1 MTNRYVSRSSGRW
14 ASRHAKSPSWV
25 QPTIIGSLLVGA
37 ALALAA
43 GVNSVLA
50 RDAENAH
57 PPKGRFIEVDGV
69 HLHYVERGSGAPVVL
84 LHGNG
89 ASSDE
94 FLSSGLVDILA
105 KNHRVIVFD
114 RPGYG
119 FSERP
124 RDTIWTAKRQAELI
138 YHALVKL
145 GAQPATVF
153 GHSWGTLVALAL
165 AERWPHAV
173 SALTLASGY
182 FFPSARMD
190 VVVMSPPA
198 LPVVGTLAAATVAPL
213 MSRMMWRSLI
223 RKMFAPAPVPA
234 KFNRYPKELA
244 IRPSQIQASAGDSAL
259 MIPAAS
265 TLQHAYQNLTMPVSI
280 IAGDGDRVVNI
291 DKQSAR
297 LHSLLPESHF
307 VRLPDV
313 GHMVH
318 QTEPHA
324 VAAAIDWAAKQAESA
339 KNPNL
344 TTGISEQSS
353 EGASAGA
360 TDERVAAL

>member
-1 MTNRYVSRSSGRW
+1 MTNSYVSRPSGRR
-14 ASRHAKSPSWV
+14 ASRHTGSPSWV
-25 QPTIIGSLLVGA
+25 RPTIIGSLLVGA
-37 ALALAA
+37 TLALAA
-43 GVNSVLA
+43 GVNNVLA
-50 RDAENAH
+50 REAEHAH

-69 HLHYVERGSGAPVVL
+69 QLHYVERGSGAPVVL
-84 LHGNG
+84 IHGNG

-105 KNHRVIVFD
+105 KNYRVIVFD

-124 RDTIWTAKRQAELI
+124 RGTIWTAERQAELI

-145 GAQPATVF
+145 NAQPATIF

-165 AERWPHAV
+165 AERWPHGV

-198 LPVVGTLAAATVAPL
+198 LPVVGTLSAATMAPL
-213 MSRMMWRSLI
+213 ISRMMWRSLV
-223 RKMFAPAPVPA
+223 RKIFAPAPVPA
-234 KFNRYPKELA
+234 KFHRYPKELA
-244 IRPSQIQASAGDSAL
+244 IRPSQLQASAGDSAL

-265 TLQHAYQNLTMPVSI
+265 KLQHAYQNLTMPVSI
-280 IAGDGDRVVNI
+280 IAGGGDRVANI

-297 LHSLLPESHF
+297 LHALLRDSHF
-307 VRLPDV
+307 VKLPGV

-324 VAAAIDWAAKQAESA
+324 VAAAIDWAAQQAESA
-339 KNPNL
+339 MSPKMTAGFDTP
-344 TTGISEQSS
+344 TREGTGTAQ
-353 EGASAGA
+353 G
-360 TDERVAAL
+360 RVVS